1 MSDRTKS
8 RLITAGDQWTDWITS
23 SDGPA
28 TFHVQDNG
36 GDNSTTITVQ
46 MRPQFDVGDA
56 EWPDDD
62 AGAIDIKTYSGPTNP
77 GTDDVNIV
85 ATGGGQSYRIGV
97 KTDDFGGFAP
107 CKVWVSVRNAFS
119 S

>member
-28 TFHVQDNG
+28 TFHFQNAG
-36 GDNSTTITVQ
+36 GDHDNSVTVQ
-46 MRPQFDVGDA
+46 MRPQFDVGDV

-62 AGAIDIKTYSGPTNP
+62 AGAVDIKTYTAPTNP
-77 GTDDVNIV
+77 GTDDVNV
-85 ATGGGQSYRIGV
+85 NTTGGGQSYRIGI
-97 KTDDFGGFAP
+97 KADDFEGGAA
-107 CKVWVSVRNAFS
+107 KVWVSVRNAFS